1 MKRTKSVNFNLSS
14 DLYAKVE
21 EYSKAHQIPIEEVI
35 QMALAEYFDS
45 GLLLEEEKK
54 RKRIWDIID
63 VPEDDC

>member
-21 EYSKAHQIPIEEVI
+21 EYSNAHEIPIEKVI
-35 QMALAEYFDS
+35 QMALAEYFES

-54 RKRIWDIID
+54 RKRIWDIIN